1 MTLLKLYNISPKNFS
16 KKAIKILKKNFF
28 YKEIFS
34 KKELIKNIFTCDI
47 LLTRIEYKIDKFI
60 LQKSRNLKVIATNTT
75 GLNHIDIGEAKKRKI
90 KLISLND
97 CKKELSKISASAEF
111 TWCLLLAVVRK
122 INSASNN
129 VKSGGWS
136 REKFMGIELQNKN
149 IGIIGIGRNG
159 SQIKRFAKSFKMKI
173 LCWDKFKK
181 RKNNCSLDYL
191 LKNSDFLV
199 ICIPGG
205 KENFNFFN
213 KEKLDKLKNNSIIIN
228 TSRGEI
234 LDELELLK
242 KLKKKK
248 ILAAGLDVL
257 QMKKD
262 KIKNFLKI
270 KKYLNKYDNLLITP
284 HIAGVTTDSWEKSEI
299 IISKKIVS
307 YVKKNEKN

>member
-1 MTLLKLYNISPKNFS
+1 MSKYNLFNISPKNFS
-16 KKAIKILKKNFF
+16 KLAIKILKKNFI
-28 YKEIFS
+28 YKEVHS
-34 KKELIKNIFTCDI
+34 KKELIKNILNCNI
-47 LLTRIEYKIDKFI
+47 LFTRIEYKIDEFLLSKC
-60 LQKSRNLKVIATNTT
+60 KNLKIIATNTT
-75 GLNHIDIGEAKKRKI
+75 GLNHIDLNEVKKRKI
-90 KLISLND
+90 KLISLNN
-97 CKKELSKISASAEF
+97 CRKELLKISASAEF

-129 VKSGGWS
+129 VKKGGWL
-136 REKFMGIELQNKN
+136 REKFMGLELQNKN

-159 SQIKRFAKSFKMKI
+159 TQIKRFAKSFKMKI

-242 KLKKKK
+242 KLKKNK

-270 KKYLNKYDNLLITP
+270 KKYLNKYDNLVITP